1 MAGLGV
7 VVSLLL
13 SIMCVVAGGVG
24 VSVLGVEGVLSG
36 LVNVSLGAQ
45 DLALAFCYGGGVSPM
60 VVVVMM
66 VFSMVLV
73 FTVVY
78 MVSEVEYNSFLAFV
92 GLFVIGMLILVSAQ
106 GVYSG
111 LVGWEI
117 LGVVSFILIGYY
129 GSRTSWGSALVTMGI
144 NRVDDVGFM
153 VLLLIMVFLLS
164 GLNGSVLGSAVWVVG
179 LLGVVLI
186 LTKSS
191 QFPCS
196 GWLPLAMAAPTPV
209 SALVHSSTLVV
220 AGLVV
225 GVYLWGVMSSSSVI
239 KGLCLLMGVLTLAS
253 SSFSVLWEMD
263 FKSVVA
269 LSTSIHLSI
278 ILLMLVVSGSGLAMV
293 HMAVHA
299 LFKSLLFVAVGLII
313 LVNMHDQDYRGVLGL
328 GGLFSVVSGMVVLSS
343 VWSLVGL
350 VGFSGWVTKDALLE
364 SVYVQGGGVVVSML
378 VVVAMGCSLM
388 YSWKLLVTAIGSGA
402 AQSLEGVGWSVGGGL
417 FMAMG
422 AMSCMGV
429 SVGWVVEGSLD
440 SSVAVGVI
448 GGLEKW
454 SYWMVGVLVIGLILG
469 WSLVSPVG
477 ANMLYLQDLYRVVV
491 GGLTILGVLLF
502 SKVEIM
508 AGSVIVGSVVEG
520 ESGSLQAAAGLLK
533 ALDMWAMFVGVLL
546 FTVILIAI

>member
-45 DLALAFCYGGGVSPM
+45 DLAFAFCYGGGVSPM

-129 GSRTSWGSALVTMGI
+129 GSRTSWGSGLVTMGI
-144 NRVDDVGFM
+144 NRVGDVWFM
-153 VLLLIMVFLLS
+153 VLSLIMVFLLS
-164 GLNGSVLGSAVWVVG
+164 GLNGGGVLSSVIWVVG
-179 LLGVVLI
+179 LLCGVLI

-196 GWLPLAMAAPTPV
+196 GWHPLAMAALTSV
-209 SALVHSSTLVV
+209 SALVHSFTLVV

-225 GVYLWGVMSSSSVI
+225 GVYLWEVMSIMGVI
-239 KGLCLLMGVLTLAS
+239 KSLCLLMGVLTLIS

-263 FKSVVA
+263 FKKVVG
-269 LSTSIHLSI
+269 LSTSIHFKI
-278 ILLMLVVSGSGLAMV
+278 MLLMLVVSGMGLAMV
-293 HMAVHA
+293 YMVVHA
-299 LFKSLLFVAVGLII
+299 LFKSLLFVAVVYII
-313 LVNMHDQDYRGVLGL
+313 LLNTHDQDYRGVLGL

-350 VGFSGWVTKDALLE
+350 VGFSGWVTKDVLLE

-378 VVVAMGCSLM
+378 VVALSCSLM

-402 AQSLEGVGWSVGGGL
+402 ARSLEGVGWSVGGGL

-491 GGLTILGVLLF
+491 GGLTISGVLLF